1 MMQYFFFVHAGARI
15 GTLKG
20 NVFTPTQH
28 LYWHLEDISSIPILT
43 LIQEHSAILSTKKQ
57 LSREEEDGWYSIKY

>member
-1 MMQYFFFVHAGARI
+1 MQYFFFVHAGARI